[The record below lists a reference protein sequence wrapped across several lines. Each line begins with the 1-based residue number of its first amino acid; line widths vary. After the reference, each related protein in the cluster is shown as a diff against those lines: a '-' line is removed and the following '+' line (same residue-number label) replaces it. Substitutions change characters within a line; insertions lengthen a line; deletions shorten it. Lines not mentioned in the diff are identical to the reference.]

1 MLSIL
6 IRNQKILNDGQLQE
20 IGLVL
25 SCVGNESNDYFK
37 TSSQNA
43 KPKSRLIDPVLD
55 EMYMIHFQPFHDYVF
70 VRHLQHNESVCR
82 LSFKEWDKRLLN
94 HLCRGAACHTQQM
107 CRGAACHTHQMC
119 RGAAYH
125 TQQTRSYNHV

>member
-6 IRNQKILNDGQLQE
+6 IRNQKIMNDGQLQE

-25 SCVGNESNDYFK
+25 SYVGDDSYDYFK
-37 TSSQNA
+37 SLQNA
-43 KPKSRLIDPVLD
+43 KPKRRLIDPILD

-70 VRHLQHNESVCR
+70 VRHLQNNESVCR

-94 HLCRGAACHTQQM
+94 HLCRGAACHAQ
-107 CRGAACHTHQMC
+107 H
-119 RGAAYH
+119 
-125 TQQTRSYNHV
+125 TRSYSHV